1 MGGPNLTGV
10 VFAVVYV
17 TAIRPKL
24 PWSNS
29 ARGNLAKAL
38 LWGLVLATISA
49 LWWTPALFPEFH
61 AGFFSSNL
69 GWKTVVG
76 IYLWH
81 VVWAAH
87 LGVIYNPLPAEE
99 REVASSNSKP
109 VDVDVTRSSLARA

>member
-1 MGGPNLTGV
+1 LEQL
-10 VFAVVYV
+10 
-17 TAIRPKL
+17 RP
-24 PWSNS
+24 
-29 ARGNLAKAL
+29 GNLAKAL

-81 VVWAAH
+81 VIWAVHVA
-87 LGVIYNPLPAEE
+87 LIYNPLPAEE
-99 REVASSNSKP
+99 LGGRVLDARRRGRHPLQPGASLTS
-109 VDVDVTRSSLARA
+109 DGIR